1 MQFVCLLY
9 VVLSAEV
16 AQICQLVSELWMRAA
31 LLDVVHVEID
41 CDVAA
46 VPATDVSVGSIQVG
60 TRLFVSER
68 LPTCRLLP
76 TLPNGLVALV
86 GAVAASVLC
95 REAHSNRD
103 STPLAV
109 AYLEG
114 SAIHPRTSHCRRA
127 VQRSWLWRV
136 TGGFEGAAPLDVL
149 QP

>member
-1 MQFVCLLY
+1 
-9 VVLSAEV
+9 
-16 AQICQLVSELWMRAA
+16 MRAA
-31 LLDVVHVEID
+31 LLYVVHVEVD

-46 VPATDVSVGSIQVG
+46 LPTTDAPVCSIQVG
-60 TRLFVSER
+60 ACLFVSER

-76 TLPNGLVALV
+76 TLPDGLVALV

-127 VQRSWLWRV
+127 VQRSLPWRV
-136 TGGFEGAAPLDVL
+136 TGGFEGAALLDVL